1 MQSVSSES
9 CFQLLQILRCSLARL
24 CDPRENSSV
33 VALCFIWQVKG
44 RTLKKKNSNYKKHPA
59 SSFFHGTN
67 AGVARSEL
75 LWMRVVPG
83 APRDAASHPSSGS
96 RREIQKMLRIY
107 SGGKSCGGAPSLGA
121 GLACSHHALPASPAA
136 LFSIHSI
143 HRLIR
148 YYKLQPLLRCWHVP
162 VFQHS
167 PHVLQER
174 GWQLPSFGC
183 SGCCS

>member
-1 MQSVSSES
+1 MFSALTDLEVQLSSALRSQREQLGS
-9 CFQLLQILRCSLARL
+9 CIVFYLTGERT
-24 CDPRENSSV
+24 NSE
-33 VALCFIWQVKG
+33 
-44 RTLKKKNSNYKKHPA
+44 KKNSNYKKHPA

-136 LFSIHSI
+136 LFSIH
-143 HRLIR
+143 RLIR